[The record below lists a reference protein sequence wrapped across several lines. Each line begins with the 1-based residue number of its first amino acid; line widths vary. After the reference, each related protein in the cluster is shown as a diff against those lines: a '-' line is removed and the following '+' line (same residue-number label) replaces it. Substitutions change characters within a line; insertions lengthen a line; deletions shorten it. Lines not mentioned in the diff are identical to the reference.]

1 MFYGRG
7 AGMDPT
13 ASAVMGDVID
23 VSRNI
28 LSGIGRRCAPLSY
41 LDDRVATLAMKPMG
55 DIVSKYFLRFNAMDR
70 PGVLSRI
77 SGVLGDNNISIE
89 SMLQHGRNQGDRVPI
104 VIMTHEAREADV
116 RKALAE
122 IDAFDIIQ
130 EKTRLIRIEDN
141 LE

>member
-1 MFYGRG
+1 
-7 AGMDPT
+7 
-13 ASAVMGDVID
+13 
-23 VSRNI
+23 
-28 LSGIGRRCAPLSY
+28 
-41 LDDRVATLAMKPMG
+41 
-55 DIVSKYFLRFNAMDR
+55 MDR